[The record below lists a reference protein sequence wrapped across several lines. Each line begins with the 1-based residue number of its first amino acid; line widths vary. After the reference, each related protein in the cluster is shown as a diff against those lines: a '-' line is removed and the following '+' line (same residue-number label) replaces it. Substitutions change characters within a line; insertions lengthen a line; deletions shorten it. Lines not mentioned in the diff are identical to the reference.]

1 MNDLSRLSNGLK
13 IRRPKKKRNIMN
25 ESRIRSCLSRYDATT
40 YSRLQFLRAVSHS
53 VGVHTEALSQL
64 SADDTSNDSDSDDQE
79 QMTNTENSS
88 THAAPVQTPSSS
100 APTTTTPTTAAA
112 PATTLYFSTC
122 EVCLIASPAGVALVP
137 CGHARFC
144 TACVDTSCNGRWLC
158 CPLCRSRID
167 MVLRVFN

>member
-1 MNDLSRLSNGLK
+1 
-13 IRRPKKKRNIMN
+13 MN

-64 SADDTSNDSDSDDQE
+64 SADDTSNDSNSDDQE
-79 QMTNTENSS
+79 RMTNTENSS

-112 PATTLYFSTC
+112 PG
-122 EVCLIASPAGVALVP
+122 CL
-137 CGHARFC
+137 
-144 TACVDTSCNGRWLC
+144 
-158 CPLCRSRID
+158 LCRSRID